1 MLCFAD
7 IIVLVVTFIIVTFA
21 YGFFSLPGALPFAPN
36 LETLAKNPS
45 SYTWTKALY
54 AVVFV
59 ICECVVAA
67 SALLYCIFLVPF
79 YAKLDTTGQ
88 VLWTLLIHPVYFELI
103 VFVPLRALTDRH
115 MKKRIGVMPVLVLA
129 HAQIH
134 KVVSGMMLLTSIPT
148 FNAMVIGT
156 IGVAIFRF
164 FWRTSTFYR
173 GALVDKV
180 VERWLGTHVEPI
192 RSRQASIR
200 SPSSRQ
206 ATSNA
211 LGKVP
216 SALMDDEDVVI
227 IEDRYEASK
236 FLLATELSYE
246 IILEIATV
254 FFAPICKIGWL

>member
-1 MLCFAD
+1 
-7 IIVLVVTFIIVTFA
+7 
-21 YGFFSLPGALPFAPN
+21 
-36 LETLAKNPS
+36 
-45 SYTWTKALY
+45 
-54 AVVFV
+54 
-59 ICECVVAA
+59 
-67 SALLYCIFLVPF
+67 
-79 YAKLDTTGQ
+79 
-88 VLWTLLIHPVYFELI
+88 
-103 VFVPLRALTDRH
+103 

-164 FWRTSTFYR
+164 FWRTTTFYR
-173 GALVDKV
+173 GALVDKI
-180 VERWLGTHVEPI
+180 VEHWLGTHVEPI

-254 FFAPICKIGWL
+254 FFAPILETWMLPHHDAFAFHKPQTSIPIWAMVLTQLLCFTISDHVFLQLNTNYLAKLPFHLCWRNIRKNRLRIYPFLIYGALSMGVVCQCYFMYRAPRFGLCKDARDAYCDFWDVHKMEP